1 MTSTIQIAQ
10 WGSLDD
16 LLFRGKN
23 KAYGAYQL
31 RKEYEHRLRRAFLLF
46 FTILTSIVFIV
57 PAYQKFM
64 GNYINVVYCPIDD
77 GVIYDQTV
85 LTDIAIEKP
94 KTEISTSAQDVNS
107 IISVPPVIKD
117 FVPNQDQNTTQD
129 ILVSDA
135 SIAAVYNDGSSLG
148 AISPDPVVIG
158 QTSLGSAL
166 GDPDPNTIYDI
177 VTDEPQFP
185 GDLQDYLGRK
195 AAFPEFEKDMGI
207 TTGKVVVGFVVNED
221 GSLSNIHL
229 ELSDR
234 ENFNIQALRAIQSM
248 PKWKPGSNYGHKV
261 KVNVSI
267 PFNFGLD

>member
-1 MTSTIQIAQ
+1 MTSIIQIAQ
-10 WGSLDD
+10 LGSLDD

-46 FTILTSIVFIV
+46 FTALTSLVIIV

-64 GNYINVVYCPIDD
+64 GNYIHVDGSVIDD
-77 GVIYDQTV
+77 GHIYNPTTPMDIDTEKSKVEQTLELHDVKLDQFV
-85 LTDIAIEKP
+85 EP
-94 KTEISTSAQDVNS
+94 EIVE
-107 IISVPPVIKD
+107 SVPEQDSKIIDEIIKND
-117 FVPNQDQNTTQD
+117 G
-129 ILVSDA
+129 L
-135 SIAAVYNDGSSLG
+135 IAANNNDG
-148 AISPDPVVIG
+148 PVSTIPNSRPLAEG
-158 QTSLGSAL
+158 NPSEGSAL
-166 GDPDPNTIYDI
+166 ADPDPNTIYDI
-177 VTDEPQFP
+177 VTDEPQFL

-207 TTGKVVVGFVVNED
+207 TKGQVVVGFVVNED

-229 ELSDR
+229 ELPDR

-261 KVNVSI
+261 KVNISI
-267 PFNFGLD
+267 PFNFVLD